1 MNREIKP
8 FKYNGSIYINSS
20 KSVYQR
26 AVALACFSKKKF
38 QIIGDSN
45 NTDSQTAIRIC
56 KVMGL
61 NIVKSENKLEIFG
74 ELYSDKSSLQISS
87 IESGLCIRLFGV
99 LLSSV
104 FNEVN
109 MLLTG
114 TAKERKFDF
123 TSLKELGVDSFIKDS
138 SILLRGKL
146 NSGVINIDNPNTSQL
161 LTGLLITLP
170 FLKGDS
176 IVYCKNPVS
185 INYIDI
191 TLDLLEKL
199 GIVIK
204 NENYTKYTIKGN
216 QTINQHNIIVEG
228 DWSGAAFHFVGAAIS
243 GKIKVYGL
251 NIDSNQ
257 GDKQIL
263 DLLIKCGAEV
273 NIYDSY
279 IEVKK
284 NQLKSFTFDA
294 TDVPDLI
301 PPLTVLAS
309 SCDGESYIYGTDRL
323 INKES
328 NRALSLEKEFSK
340 LGVRIISKKNCFKII
355 GCNKI
360 KGGYV
365 DSHNDHRIA
374 MALSVMA
381 TVAKTPVAITNSSV
395 VDKSNSRFYNDL
407 DKISK
412 LN

>member
-20 KSVYQR
+20 KSIYQR
-26 AVALACFSKKKF
+26 AVAIACLSKKKF

-56 KVMGL
+56 KEMGF
-61 NIVKSENKLEIFG
+61 NIVKSENNLEIFG

-99 LLSSV
+99 LLLSL
-104 FNEVN
+104 FNKVE
-109 MLLTG
+109 MLLIG
-114 TAKERKFDF
+114 TAKKRKFDF
-123 TSLKELGVDSFIKDS
+123 TSLKALGVDSFIKDS

-204 NENYTKYTIKGN
+204 NENYIKYTIRGN

-243 GKIKVYGL
+243 GKIKIYGL

-273 NIYDSY
+273 NVYDKY

-381 TVAKTPVAITNSSV
+381 TVAKSPVAITNSSV
-395 VDKSNSRFYNDL
+395 VYKSNSRFYNDL

>member
-56 KVMGL
+56 KEMGF
-61 NIVKSENKLEIFG
+61 NTVKSENNLEIFG
-74 ELYSDKSSLQISS
+74 ELHSDKSSLQTSS

-104 FNEVN
+104 FNEAN

-204 NENYTKYTIKGN
+204 NENHTKYTIKGN
-216 QTINQHNIIVEG
+216 QTINQHKIIVEG

-360 KGGYV
+360 MGGNV

-407 DKISK
+407 DKMSK
-412 LN
+412 FN

>member
-20 KSVYQR
+20 KSIYQR
-26 AVALACFSKKKF
+26 AVAIACLSKKKF

-56 KVMGL
+56 KEMGF
-61 NIVKSENKLEIFG
+61 NIVKSENNLEIFG

-99 LLSSV
+99 LLLSL
-104 FNEVN
+104 FNKVE
-109 MLLTG
+109 MLLIG

-123 TSLKELGVDSFIKDS
+123 TSLKALGVDSFIKDS

-191 TLDLLEKL
+191 TLDLLETL

-204 NENYTKYTIKGN
+204 NENHTKYIIKGN
-216 QTINQHNIIVEG
+216 QTINQHKITVEG

-243 GKIKVYGL
+243 GKIKIYGL

-273 NIYDSY
+273 NVYDKY

-365 DSHNDHRIA
+365 DSNNDHRIA

-381 TVAKTPVAITNSSV
+381 TVAKTPVTITNRSV

>member
-56 KVMGL
+56 KEMGF
-61 NIVKSENKLEIFG
+61 NIVKSENNLEIFG

-99 LLSSV
+99 LLLSV

-204 NENYTKYTIKGN
+204 NENHTKYIIKGN

-273 NIYDSY
+273 NIYDRY

>member
-20 KSVYQR
+20 KSIYQR
-26 AVALACFSKKKF
+26 AVAIACLSKKKF

-56 KVMGL
+56 KEMGF
-61 NIVKSENKLEIFG
+61 NIVKSENNLEIFG

-99 LLSSV
+99 LLLSV

-204 NENYTKYTIKGN
+204 NENYTKYTIRGN

-243 GKIKVYGL
+243 GKIKIYGL

>member
-56 KVMGL
+56 KEMGF
-61 NIVKSENKLEIFG
+61 NIVKSENNLEIFG

-99 LLSSV
+99 LLLSV

-191 TLDLLEKL
+191 TLDLLETL

-204 NENYTKYTIKGN
+204 NENHTKYIIKGN
-216 QTINQHNIIVEG
+216 QTINQHKIIVEG

-273 NIYDSY
+273 NIYDRY

>member
-1 MNREIKP
+1 MNKEIKP

-61 NIVKSENKLEIFG
+61 NIVKSENKLEIYG

-99 LLSSV
+99 LLLSV

-138 SILLRGKL
+138 SILLSGKL

-191 TLDLLEKL
+191 TLDLLETL

-204 NENYTKYTIKGN
+204 NENHTKFIIKGN
-216 QTINQHNIIVEG
+216 QTINQHKIIVEG

-243 GKIKVYGL
+243 GKIKIYGL

-273 NIYDSY
+273 NVYDKY

>member
-20 KSVYQR
+20 KSIYQR
-26 AVALACFSKKKF
+26 AVAIACLSKKKF

-56 KVMGL
+56 KEMGF
-61 NIVKSENKLEIFG
+61 NIVKSENNLEIFG

-99 LLSSV
+99 LLLSL
-104 FNEVN
+104 FNKVE
-109 MLLTG
+109 MLLIG

-123 TSLKELGVDSFIKDS
+123 TSLKALGVDSFIKDS

-199 GIVIK
+199 GVVIK
-204 NENYTKYTIKGN
+204 NENHTKYIIKGN
-216 QTINQHNIIVEG
+216 QTINQHKITVEG

-273 NIYDSY
+273 NIYDRY

>member
-1 MNREIKP
+1 MNKEIKP

-56 KVMGL
+56 KEMGF
-61 NIVKSENKLEIFG
+61 NIVKSENNLEIFG
-74 ELYSDKSSLQISS
+74 ELRSDKSSLQTSS

-114 TAKERKFDF
+114 TAKDRKFDF

-191 TLDLLEKL
+191 TLDLLETL

-204 NENYTKYTIKGN
+204 NENHTKFIIKGN
-216 QTINQHNIIVEG
+216 QTINQHKIIVEG

-251 NIDSNQ
+251 NIDSSQ

-273 NIYDSY
+273 NIYDRY

-328 NRALSLEKEFSK
+328 NRALSIEKEFSK

-381 TVAKTPVAITNSSV
+381 TVAKTPLTITNSSV

-407 DKISK
+407 DNISK

>member
-56 KVMGL
+56 KEMGF
-61 NIVKSENKLEIFG
+61 NIVKSENNLEIFG

-99 LLSSV
+99 LLLSL
-104 FNEVN
+104 FNKAE
-109 MLLTG
+109 MLLIG

-123 TSLKELGVDSFIKDS
+123 TSLKALGVDSFIKDS
-138 SILLRGKL
+138 SILLSGKL

-204 NENYTKYTIKGN
+204 NENYTKYIIRGN

-243 GKIKVYGL
+243 GKIKIYGL

-273 NIYDSY
+273 NVYDKY

-407 DKISK
+407 DNI
-412 LN
+412 LRFN

>member
-20 KSVYQR
+20 KSIYQR

-56 KVMGL
+56 KVMGF
-61 NIVKSENKLEIFG
+61 NIVKSENNLEIFG

-99 LLSSV
+99 LLLSL
-104 FNEVN
+104 FNKAE
-109 MLLTG
+109 MLLIG

-123 TSLKELGVDSFIKDS
+123 TSLKALGVDSFIKDS

-204 NENYTKYTIKGN
+204 NENYTKYTIRGN

-243 GKIKVYGL
+243 GKIKMYGL

-273 NIYDSY
+273 NVYDKY

>member
-56 KVMGL
+56 KEMGF
-61 NIVKSENKLEIFG
+61 NIVKSENNLEIFG

-99 LLSSV
+99 LLLSV

-204 NENYTKYTIKGN
+204 NENHTKYIIKGN
-216 QTINQHNIIVEG
+216 QTINQHKITVEG

-273 NIYDSY
+273 NVYDKY

-360 KGGYV
+360 KGGNV

>member
-56 KVMGL
+56 KEMGF
-61 NIVKSENKLEIFG
+61 NIVKSENNLEIFG

-99 LLSSV
+99 LLLSF

-204 NENYTKYTIKGN
+204 NENYTKYTIRGN

-273 NIYDSY
+273 NLYDKY

>member
-1 MNREIKP
+1 MNKEIKP

-56 KVMGL
+56 KEMGL

-74 ELYSDKSSLQISS
+74 ELHSDKSSLQISS

-204 NENYTKYTIKGN
+204 NENYTKFIIRGN
-216 QTINQHNIIVEG
+216 QTINQHKIIVEG

-243 GKIKVYGL
+243 GKIKIYGL

-273 NIYDSY
+273 NIYDRY

>member
-1 MNREIKP
+1 MNKEIKP

-20 KSVYQR
+20 KSIYQR

-99 LLSSV
+99 LLLSV

-191 TLDLLEKL
+191 TLDLLETL

-204 NENYTKYTIKGN
+204 NENYTKFIIKGN
-216 QTINQHNIIVEG
+216 QTINQHKIIVEG

-263 DLLIKCGAEV
+263 DLLIMCGAEV
-273 NIYDSY
+273 NIYDQY

-381 TVAKTPVAITNSSV
+381 TVAKSPVAITNSSV

>member
-20 KSVYQR
+20 KSIYQR
-26 AVALACFSKKKF
+26 AVAIACLSKKKF

-56 KVMGL
+56 KEMGF
-61 NIVKSENKLEIFG
+61 NIVKSENNLEIFG
-74 ELYSDKSSLQISS
+74 ELRSDKSSLQTSS

-204 NENYTKYTIKGN
+204 NENYTKYTIRGN

-243 GKIKVYGL
+243 GKIKIYGL

-273 NIYDSY
+273 NVYDKY

-294 TDVPDLI
+294 ADVPDLI

-360 KGGYV
+360 KGGNV

>member
-99 LLSSV
+99 LLLSL
-104 FNEVN
+104 FNKVE
-109 MLLTG
+109 MLLIG

-204 NENYTKYTIKGN
+204 NENHTKFIIKGN
-216 QTINQHNIIVEG
+216 QTINQHKIIVEG

-273 NIYDSY
+273 NIYDRY

-360 KGGYV
+360 KGGNV

>member
-1 MNREIKP
+1 MTREIKP

-56 KVMGL
+56 KEMGF
-61 NIVKSENKLEIFG
+61 NIVKSENNLEIFG
-74 ELYSDKSSLQISS
+74 ELHSDKSSLQTSS

-146 NSGVINIDNPNTSQL
+146 NSGIINIDNPNTSQL

-204 NENYTKYTIKGN
+204 NENHTKYIIKGN
-216 QTINQHNIIVEG
+216 QTINQHKITVEG

-273 NIYDSY
+273 NVYDKY

-381 TVAKTPVAITNSSV
+381 TVAKTPVTITNSSV

>member
-20 KSVYQR
+20 KSIYQR
-26 AVALACFSKKKF
+26 AVAIACLSKKKF

-56 KVMGL
+56 KEMGF
-61 NIVKSENKLEIFG
+61 NIVKSENNLEIFG

-99 LLSSV
+99 LLLSL
-104 FNEVN
+104 FNKAE
-109 MLLTG
+109 MLLIG

-123 TSLKELGVDSFIKDS
+123 TSLKALGVDSFIKDS

-204 NENYTKYTIKGN
+204 NENYTKYTIRGN

-243 GKIKVYGL
+243 GKIKIYGL

-273 NIYDSY
+273 NVYDKY

>member
-56 KVMGL
+56 KVMGF
-61 NIVKSENKLEIFG
+61 NIVKSENNLEIFG
-74 ELYSDKSSLQISS
+74 ELHSNKSSLQTSY

-146 NSGVINIDNPNTSQL
+146 NSGVINIDNSNTSQL

-204 NENYTKYTIKGN
+204 NENHTKYIIKGN
-216 QTINQHNIIVEG
+216 QTINQHKITVEG

-251 NIDSNQ
+251 NIDSKQ

-263 DLLIKCGAEV
+263 DLLSKCGAEV

-340 LGVRIISKKNCFKII
+340 LGVRIISKENYFKII

-360 KGGYV
+360 KGGNV
-365 DSHNDHRIA
+365 NSHNDHRIA

-381 TVAKTPVAITNSSV
+381 TVAKTPVAITNSST

-407 DKISK
+407 DNI
-412 LN
+412 LRFN

>member
-20 KSVYQR
+20 KSIYQR
-26 AVALACFSKKKF
+26 AVAIACLSKKKF

-56 KVMGL
+56 KEMGF
-61 NIVKSENKLEIFG
+61 NIVKSENNLEIFG

-99 LLSSV
+99 VLLSL
-104 FNEVN
+104 FNKAE
-109 MLLTG
+109 MLLIG

-123 TSLKELGVDSFIKDS
+123 TSLKALGVESFIKDS

-204 NENYTKYTIKGN
+204 NENYTKYTIRGN

-243 GKIKVYGL
+243 GKIKIYGL

-273 NIYDSY
+273 NVYDKY

>member
-1 MNREIKP
+1 MYKFAPNNFNYVTCDR
-8 FKYNGSIYINSS
+8 
-20 KSVYQR
+20 
-26 AVALACFSKKKF
+26 CF
-38 QIIGDSN
+38 
-45 NTDSQTAIRIC
+45 
-56 KVMGL
+56 
-61 NIVKSENKLEIFG
+61 
-74 ELYSDKSSLQISS
+74 Y
-87 IESGLCIRLFGV
+87 
-99 LLSSV
+99 LLH
-104 FNEVN
+104 
-109 MLLTG
+109 
-114 TAKERKFDF
+114 
-123 TSLKELGVDSFIKDS
+123 
-138 SILLRGKL
+138 
-146 NSGVINIDNPNTSQL
+146 
-161 LTGLLITLP
+161 
-170 FLKGDS
+170 
-176 IVYCKNPVS
+176 
-185 INYIDI
+185 
-191 TLDLLEKL
+191 KL

-204 NENYTKYTIKGN
+204 NENHTKYIIKGN
-216 QTINQHNIIVEG
+216 QTINQYNIMVEG

-251 NIDSNQ
+251 NINSNQ

-360 KGGYV
+360 MGGNV

-381 TVAKTPVAITNSSV
+381 TVAKTPVTITNSSV

-407 DKISK
+407 DNI
-412 LN
+412 LRFN

>member
-56 KVMGL
+56 KEMGF
-61 NIVKSENKLEIFG
+61 NIVKSENNLEIFG

-99 LLSSV
+99 LLLSV

-204 NENYTKYTIKGN
+204 NENYTKYTIRGN

-243 GKIKVYGL
+243 GKIKIYGL

-273 NIYDSY
+273 NVYDKY

-381 TVAKTPVAITNSSV
+381 TVAKTPVTITNSSV

>member
-1 MNREIKP
+1 MNKEIKP

-56 KVMGL
+56 KEMGL

-74 ELYSDKSSLQISS
+74 ELHSDKSSLQTSS

-204 NENYTKYTIKGN
+204 NENYTKFIIKGN
-216 QTINQHNIIVEG
+216 QTINQHKIIVEG

-273 NIYDSY
+273 NVYDKY

>member
-99 LLSSV
+99 LLLSL
-104 FNEVN
+104 FNKVE
-109 MLLTG
+109 MLLIG

-199 GIVIK
+199 GVVIK
-204 NENYTKYTIKGN
+204 NENHTKYIIKGN

-243 GKIKVYGL
+243 GKIKIYGL

>member
-26 AVALACFSKKKF
+26 VVALACFSKKKF

-56 KVMGL
+56 KEMGL

-99 LLSSV
+99 LLLSL
-104 FNEVN
+104 FNKVE
-109 MLLTG
+109 MLLIG

-123 TSLKELGVDSFIKDS
+123 TSLKELSVDSFIKDS

-204 NENYTKYTIKGN
+204 NENYTKYTIRGN

-243 GKIKVYGL
+243 GKIKIYGL

-273 NIYDSY
+273 NVYDKY

-301 PPLTVLAS
+301 PV
-309 SCDGESYIYGTDRL
+309 SYTHL
-323 INKES
+323 
-328 NRALSLEKEFSK
+328 RAHE
-340 LGVRIISKKNCFKII
+340 
-355 GCNKI
+355 
-360 KGGYV
+360 
-365 DSHNDHRIA
+365 
-374 MALSVMA
+374 
-381 TVAKTPVAITNSSV
+381 T
-395 VDKSNSRFYNDL
+395 
-407 DKISK
+407 
-412 LN
+412 

>member
-1 MNREIKP
+1 MNKEIKP

-56 KVMGL
+56 KEMGF

-74 ELYSDKSSLQISS
+74 EWHSYKSSLQTSS
-87 IESGLCIRLFGV
+87 VESGLCLRLFGV

-109 MLLTG
+109 MLLIG

-191 TLDLLEKL
+191 TIDLLEKL

-204 NENYTKYTIKGN
+204 NENHTKYIIKGN
-216 QTINQHNIIVEG
+216 QTINQHKIIVEG

-251 NIDSNQ
+251 NIYSNQ

-263 DLLIKCGAEV
+263 DLLSKCGAEV
-273 NIYDSY
+273 NVHDRY

-309 SCDGESYIYGTDRL
+309 SCEGESYIYGIDRL

-381 TVAKTPVAITNSSV
+381 TVAKTPVTITNSSV

>member
-1 MNREIKP
+1 MNKEIKP

-56 KVMGL
+56 KVMGF
-61 NIVKSENKLEIFG
+61 NIVKSENNLEIFG
-74 ELYSDKSSLQISS
+74 ELRSDKSSLQTSS

-99 LLSSV
+99 LLLSL
-104 FNEVN
+104 FNKVE
-109 MLLTG
+109 MLLIG

-204 NENYTKYTIKGN
+204 NENYTKYTIRGN

-273 NIYDSY
+273 NIYDRY

-309 SCDGESYIYGTDRL
+309 SCEGESYIYGTDRL

-328 NRALSLEKEFSK
+328 NRVLSLEKEFSK

-381 TVAKTPVAITNSSV
+381 TVAKTPVTITNSSV
-395 VDKSNSRFYNDL
+395 VDKSNSRFYNNL

>member
-56 KVMGL
+56 KEMGL

-99 LLSSV
+99 LLLSV

-204 NENYTKYTIKGN
+204 NENYTKYIIKGN

-360 KGGYV
+360 KGGNV

-381 TVAKTPVAITNSSV
+381 TVAKTPVTITNSSV

-407 DKISK
+407 DKILK
-412 LN
+412 FN

>member
-1 MNREIKP
+1 MNKEIKP

-99 LLSSV
+99 LLLSL
-104 FNEVN
+104 FNKVE
-109 MLLTG
+109 MLLIG

-123 TSLKELGVDSFIKDS
+123 TSLKALGVDSFIKDS

-191 TLDLLEKL
+191 TLDLLETL

-204 NENYTKYTIKGN
+204 NENHTKFIIKGN
-216 QTINQHNIIVEG
+216 QTINQHKIIVEG

-273 NIYDSY
+273 NIYDRY

-381 TVAKTPVAITNSSV
+381 TVAKTPVTITNSSV

>member
-1 MNREIKP
+1 MNRKIKP

-56 KVMGL
+56 KEMGF
-61 NIVKSENKLEIFG
+61 NIVKSENNLEIFG

-99 LLSSV
+99 LLLSV

-185 INYIDI
+185 ISYIDI
-191 TLDLLEKL
+191 TLDLLEKI
-199 GIVIK
+199 GVVIK
-204 NENYTKYTIKGN
+204 NENHTKYIIKGN
-216 QTINQHNIIVEG
+216 QTINQHKIIVEG

-263 DLLIKCGAEV
+263 DLLSKCGAEV

-284 NQLKSFTFDA
+284 NQLKPFIFDA

-301 PPLTVLAS
+301 PPLSVLAS

>member
-20 KSVYQR
+20 KSIYQR
-26 AVALACFSKKKF
+26 AVAIACLSKKKF

-56 KVMGL
+56 KELGF
-61 NIVKSENKLEIFG
+61 NIVKSENNLEIFG
-74 ELYSDKSSLQISS
+74 ELYLDKSSLQISS

-99 LLSSV
+99 LLLSV

-123 TSLKELGVDSFIKDS
+123 TSLKELGVDSFIQDS

-204 NENYTKYTIKGN
+204 NENHTKYIIKGN
-216 QTINQHNIIVEG
+216 QTISQHKITVEG

-243 GKIKVYGL
+243 GKIKIYGL

-273 NIYDSY
+273 NVYDKY

-381 TVAKTPVAITNSSV
+381 TVAKTPVAITNSSA